1 MGRWLFSSPRF
12 PVLMRVA
19 LVTRVSTCLVM
30 MDWTTWKGM
39 ERTDRAGLDR
49 AGLDRAGL
57 DRMKLDAEAWTK
69 CTVNWTLLN

>member
-1 MGRWLFSSPRF
+1 MGRWLFSSSRF

-49 AGLDRAGL
+49 AGLDR
-57 DRMKLDAEAWTK
+57 MKLDAEAWTK

>member
-49 AGLDRAGL
+49 AGLDR
-57 DRMKLDAEAWTK
+57 MKLDAEVWTK

>member
-1 MGRWLFSSPRF
+1 MGRWLISSPRF

-49 AGLDRAGL
+49 AGLDR
-57 DRMKLDAEAWTK
+57 MKLDAEVWTK

>member
-49 AGLDRAGL
+49 AGLDRI
-57 DRMKLDAEAWTK
+57 KLDAEVWTK

>member
-49 AGLDRAGL
+49 AGLDR
-57 DRMKLDAEAWTK
+57 MKLDAEVWTK
-69 CTVNWTLLN
+69 STVNWTLLN

>member
-49 AGLDRAGL
+49 AGLDR
-57 DRMKLDAEAWTK
+57 MKLDAEAWTK

>member
-1 MGRWLFSSPRF
+1 
-12 PVLMRVA
+12 MRVA

-49 AGLDRAGL
+49 
-57 DRMKLDAEAWTK
+57 MKLDAEVWTK
-69 CTVNWTLLN
+69 GTVNWTLLN

>member
-1 MGRWLFSSPRF
+1 MGRWFFSSPRF

-49 AGLDRAGL
+49 
-57 DRMKLDAEAWTK
+57 MKLDAEVWTK
-69 CTVNWTLLN
+69 GTVNWTLLN

>member
-30 MDWTTWKGM
+30 IDWTTWKGM

-49 AGLDRAGL
+49 AGLDR
-57 DRMKLDAEAWTK
+57 MKLDAEVWTK